1 MKNVFLPCVLL
12 LGLLTG
18 CTAER
23 PGSDGAPTEGA
34 VRLFLS
40 QESPDT
46 KSDLDDLPSLDDF
59 EVEIYNARALRLY
72 RDTYAQ
78 AKEATIKL
86 NAGDFRLV
94 AHHGDT
100 LGAGFN
106 KPYFLAQKEF
116 TVHGFAENGGEPDQ
130 VEATARLANVR
141 MKVVQGSN
149 LNTSYKDAYVVVRH
163 AHYTKKQVKFVRNES
178 RYGYI
183 PGGNLYL
190 EVYAQLFT
198 GEWKYYK
205 SEPAEYLPNDN
216 VTFNVDAAG
225 RDGTLTVNITVD
237 RSVETIEV
245 DELIGEKALPAR
257 EPYFVFN
264 GDKDGAYA
272 YSCNN
277 GFTKTV
283 NDAILTLSAGASTS
297 ISSVL
302 LHTESA
308 FVSLPDVDL
317 VSVSGSDKQSLLNA
331 GLDWMAGSTSNLGYV
346 DFNGLANQ
354 MMASGNAC
362 SATFTL
368 TLTDGVGQQ
377 VKGSFTLDV
386 KPFSATVNIA
396 DVNIWAW
403 KMTGITATVADVTEI
418 PSDASLG
425 LQWSTDGNTWSS
437 EKAAVSVSG
446 NTVQFGDIS
455 GLSPA
460 TAYRFRV
467 VPMHLTERACATA
480 NTFTTEAAQQVG
492 NSGFEEYTTLTH
504 DTPYQTMWIK
514 GTFHTDW
521 WQLYNNDAWWA
532 VNSPVTLRNG
542 TTEAPGTKLIPA
554 LYNQGCKVYPT
565 VSLISDGAFEGVS
578 VLVATIAI
586 GDYTTEISTTS
597 SSKHRGEIFLGTANN
612 QYESNWSSTY
622 KGHAFASRPAKL
634 RYWHK
639 FTCRKSTPYVM
650 NIKVFAA
657 DGSQIAS
664 ASKSDVTSSV
674 DSWRQVSV
682 PLNYTVLNKKAT
694 KIQLEF
700 LSSQNGDEDIE
711 VIKHGNLRTISS
723 TNSGLALYTGNMLYL
738 DNLELLYEE

>member
-1 MKNVFLPCVLL
+1 MKNFFLPCVLL

-78 AKEATIKL
+78 AKDATIKL
-86 NAGDFRLV
+86 NAGDFKLV

-100 LGAGFN
+100 LGAGFD

-149 LNTSYKDAYVVVRH
+149 LTTSYKDAYVVVRH

-198 GEWKYYK
+198 DEWKYYK

-225 RDGTLTVNITVD
+225 RDGALTVNISVD
-237 RSVETIEV
+237 RSVETFTVEQP
-245 DELIGEKALPAR
+245 IGEEALPAR

-264 GDKDGAYA
+264 GDKDGTYA

-283 NDAILTLSAGASTS
+283 NDAILTLSAGASTR
-297 ISSVL
+297 ISSVT

-308 FVSLPDVDL
+308 FTSLPDVDL
-317 VSVSGSDKQSLLNA
+317 VTVDGANRQALLDA
-331 GLDWMAGSTSNLGYV
+331 GLDWMAGSASNLGYV
-346 DFNGLANQ
+346 DFSGLANK
-354 MMASGNAC
+354 MIASGAAA

-377 VKGSFTLDV
+377 VNGTFSV
-386 KPFSATVNIA
+386 NVQPFAATVNIP
-396 DVNIWAW
+396 DGNIWAW
-403 KMTGITATVADVTEI
+403 KMTGVSATVTGVDEVPADAT
-418 PSDASLG
+418 LG
-425 LQWSTDGNTWSS
+425 LQWSTDGTTWSS

-455 GLSPA
+455 GLA
-460 TAYRFRV
+460 ANTAYRFRV
-467 VPMHLTERACATA
+467 VPMHLTDRASAVSG
-480 NTFTTEAAQQVG
+480 NFTTEAALQVG
-492 NSGFEEYTTLTH
+492 NSGFEQYTAQSYTTPVLWASDFKVT
-504 DTPYQTMWIK
+504 
-514 GTFHTDW
+514 W
-521 WQLYNNDAWWA
+521 WQLYQNAGSAWWGVNAMRTIETSKMATGYQDYKTYPCVA
-532 VNSPVTLRNG
+532 VFNSGSYSGNSVMLATVYIG
-542 TTEAPGTKLIPA
+542 SSVASEALHGDT
-554 LYNQGCKVYPT
+554 NYP
-565 VSLISDGAFEGVS
+565 
-578 VLVATIAI
+578 
-586 GDYTTEISTTS
+586 
-597 SSKHRGEIFLGTANN
+597 GEIFLGSANN
-612 QYESNWSSTY
+612 QNKGSWAKTVD
-622 KGHAFASRPAKL
+622 GHAFTSRPSALTFMHRFNPNNGAAYYAQIQVLDSSNNVIGSGEKNDVTTAVSAWTRVSIPITYTVTNQKAAKL
-634 RYWHK
+634 RISIRSSKNGGEGARKLDNISTLSGTHK
-639 FTCRKSTPYVM
+639 IYC
-650 NIKVFAA
+650 
-657 DGSQIAS
+657 
-664 ASKSDVTSSV
+664 
-674 DSWRQVSV
+674 
-682 PLNYTVLNKKAT
+682 
-694 KIQLEF
+694 
-700 LSSQNGDEDIE
+700 
-711 VIKHGNLRTISS
+711 GN
-723 TNSGLALYTGNMLYL
+723 ALYV
-738 DNLELLYEE
+738 DNVELLYE

>member
-1 MKNVFLPCVLL
+1 MKNFFLPCVLL

-78 AKEATIKL
+78 AKDATIKL
-86 NAGDFRLV
+86 NAGDFKLV

-100 LGAGFN
+100 LGAGFD

-141 MKVVQGSN
+141 MKVVQGTN
-149 LNTSYKDAYVVVRH
+149 LTASYKDAYVVVRH

-198 GEWKYYK
+198 DEWKYYK

-216 VTFNVDAAG
+216 VTFNVNAAG
-225 RDGTLTVNITVD
+225 RDGALTVNISVD
-237 RSVETIEV
+237 RSVETFTVEQP
-245 DELIGEKALPAR
+245 IGEEALPAR

-264 GDKDGAYA
+264 GDKDGTYA

-283 NDAILTLSAGASTS
+283 NDAILTLSAGASTR
-297 ISSVL
+297 ISSVT

-308 FVSLPDVDL
+308 FTSLPDVDL
-317 VSVSGSDKQSLLNA
+317 VTVDGANRQALLDA
-331 GLDWMAGSTSNLGYV
+331 GLDWMAGSASNLGYV
-346 DFNGLANQ
+346 DFSGLANK
-354 MMASGNAC
+354 MIASGAAA

-377 VKGSFTLDV
+377 VNGTFSV
-386 KPFSATVNIA
+386 NVQPFAATVNIP
-396 DVNIWAW
+396 DGNIWAW
-403 KMTGITATVADVTEI
+403 KMTGVSATVTGVDEVPADAT
-418 PSDASLG
+418 LG
-425 LQWSTDGNTWSS
+425 LQWSTDGTTWSS

-455 GLSPA
+455 GLA
-460 TAYRFRV
+460 ANTAYRFRV
-467 VPMHLTERACATA
+467 VPMHLTDRASAVSG
-480 NTFTTEAAQQVG
+480 NFTTEAALQVG
-492 NSGFEEYTTLTH
+492 NSGFEQYTAQSYTTPVLWASDFKVT
-504 DTPYQTMWIK
+504 
-514 GTFHTDW
+514 W
-521 WQLYNNDAWWA
+521 WQLYQNAGSAWWGVNAMRTIETSKMATGYQDYKTYPCVA
-532 VNSPVTLRNG
+532 VFNSGSYSGNSVMLATVYIG
-542 TTEAPGTKLIPA
+542 SSVASEALHGDT
-554 LYNQGCKVYPT
+554 NYP
-565 VSLISDGAFEGVS
+565 
-578 VLVATIAI
+578 
-586 GDYTTEISTTS
+586 
-597 SSKHRGEIFLGTANN
+597 GEIFLGSANN
-612 QYESNWSSTY
+612 QNKGSWAKTVD
-622 KGHAFASRPAKL
+622 GHAFTSRPSALTFMHRFNPNNGAAYYAQIQVLDSSNNVIGSGEKNDVTTAVSAWTRVSIPITYTVTNQKAAKL
-634 RYWHK
+634 RISIRSSKNGGEGARKLDNISTLSGTHK
-639 FTCRKSTPYVM
+639 IYC
-650 NIKVFAA
+650 
-657 DGSQIAS
+657 
-664 ASKSDVTSSV
+664 
-674 DSWRQVSV
+674 
-682 PLNYTVLNKKAT
+682 
-694 KIQLEF
+694 
-700 LSSQNGDEDIE
+700 
-711 VIKHGNLRTISS
+711 GN
-723 TNSGLALYTGNMLYL
+723 ALYV
-738 DNLELLYEE
+738 DNVELLYE

>member
-116 TVHGFAENGGEPDQ
+116 TVHGFAENE

-141 MKVVQGSN
+141 MKVVQGTN
-149 LNTSYKDAYVVVRH
+149 LTASYKDAYVVVRH

-198 GEWKYYK
+198 DEWKYYK

-216 VTFNVDAAG
+216 VTFNVNAAG
-225 RDGTLTVNITVD
+225 RDGALTVNISVD
-237 RSVETIEV
+237 RSVETFTVEQP
-245 DELIGEKALPAR
+245 IGEEALPAR

-264 GDKDGAYA
+264 GDKDGTYA

-283 NDAILTLSAGASTS
+283 NDASTR
-297 ISSVL
+297 ISSVT

-308 FVSLPDVDL
+308 FTSLPDVDL
-317 VSVSGSDKQSLLNA
+317 VTVDGANRQALLDA
-331 GLDWMAGSTSNLGYV
+331 GLDWMAGGASNLGYV
-346 DFNGLANQ
+346 DFSGLVNQ
-354 MMASGNAC
+354 MMESGATGT
-362 SATFTL
+362 ATFTL

-377 VKGSFTLDV
+377 VNGTFSV
-386 KPFSATVNIA
+386 NVQPFAATVNIP
-396 DVNIWAW
+396 DGNIWAW
-403 KMTGITATVADVTEI
+403 KMTGITATVTGVDEVPADAT
-418 PSDASLG
+418 LG
-425 LQWSTDGNTWSS
+425 LQWSTDGSNWSS

-446 NTVQFGDIS
+446 NTVQFGDIA
-455 GLSPA
+455 GLTPA

-467 VPMHLTERACATA
+467 VPMHLTERASATA
-480 NTFTTEAAQQVG
+480 NTFTTEAALQVG
-492 NSGFEEYTTLTH
+492 NSDFESYTQQTSKTTH
-504 DTPYQTMWIK
+504 YKYYPITI
-514 GTFHTDW
+514 GTADWTITW
-521 WQLYNNDAWWA
+521 WQLYSSVSTAWWG
-532 VNSPVTLRNG
+532 VNSPRTIEDETVPQL
-542 TTEAPGTKLIPA
+542 
-554 LYNQGCKVYPT
+554 NQDMKTYPT
-565 VSLISDGAFEGVS
+565 VALISSGAYSGKS
-578 VLVATIAI
+578 VMIATI
-586 GDYTTEISTTS
+586 YTSTMAVDNWLGAGT
-597 SSKHRGEIFLGTANN
+597 HHNYYGEIFLGTANN
-612 QYESNWSSTY
+612 SRQENWAKTQD
-622 KGHAFASRPAKL
+622 GHAFTSRPSALSFMHRFSPKDG
-634 RYWHK
+634 
-639 FTCRKSTPYVM
+639 TPFYAEVSVLDAQG
-650 NIKVFAA
+650 NVIGNGVKN
-657 DGSQIAS
+657 DTS
-664 ASKSDVTSSV
+664 SDVSAWT
-674 DSWRQVSV
+674 RCTV
-682 PLNYTVLNKKAT
+682 PINYTVTNRKAAT
-694 KIQLEF
+694 LRISLRSSRDGNEDWSQTSVTTLSGSHTIF
-700 LSSQNGDEDIE
+700 L
-711 VIKHGNLRTISS
+711 GN
-723 TNSGLALYTGNMLYL
+723 ALYV
-738 DNLELLYEE
+738 DNVELLYQ